1 METITMKAHVGADGI
16 LTLQAPIK
24 VTNTEVE
31 VVIVVQPVKPEAAGA
46 AGGRQGEKPVRE
58 PPGEYEVREA
68 AAPPL
73 ASLIGAAQGGFATPE
88 EADRFVEGM
97 RGEAAPSVHL
107 KPLEE
112 LVKELT
118 PAAQLE
124 LRDFAEFLWRK
135 QMTPAATDP
144 GWPPGFF
151 ERFEGSLP
159 DFPDIESEGDYEVR
173 DELA

>member
-1 METITMKAHVGADGI
+1 METITLHAHVGADGI
-16 LTLQAPIK
+16 LTLHAPLK
-24 VTNTEVE
+24 VTNAEVE
-31 VVIVVQPVKPEAAGA
+31 VVIVVQPVKPEAGGA
-46 AGGRQGEKPVRE
+46 AGGQGEKPVRE
-58 PPGEYEVREA
+58 PPGEYEVREET
-68 AAPPL
+68 APPL
-73 ASLIGAAQGGFATPE
+73 ASLIGAAQGGFAAPE
-88 EADRFVEGM
+88 EVDRFVEGM
-97 RGEAAPSVHL
+97 RGEAAMSVNL

-135 QMTPAATDP
+135 QMTPAATDL

-159 DFPDIESEGDYEVR
+159 DFPAIEAEGDYEVR
-173 DELA
+173 NDLA